1 MEECKLEGM
10 TYLAVAYV
18 GMVIAIGIWTFT
30 VMQRSR
36 QLVRRVEAM
45 EEAIESLSGDPTEEI
60 KSGP

>member
-18 GMVIAIGIWTFT
+18 GMVIPIGIWTFT

>member
-45 EEAIESLSGDPTEEI
+45 EDAIESLSGDPTEEI